1 VETSRDTY
9 ALRGPDDRKRIKLG
23 VSPSLIDVLHVACK
37 LFEQGR
43 RTELAEV
50 LAGSD
55 FAEEPAFWAA
65 ARAVAES
72 LPDGDRER
80 ILLVNLLGGQ
90 SQTVEAARRATP
102 NEVLRLFEVN
112 T

>member
-1 VETSRDTY
+1 
-9 ALRGPDDRKRIKLG
+9 
-23 VSPSLIDVLHVACK
+23 LIDVLQVSSK

-43 RTELAEV
+43 RTELADV
-50 LAGSD
+50 LASSG

-65 ARAVAES
+65 ARAIAES
-72 LPDGDRER
+72 LPDENRER
-80 ILLVNLLGGQ
+80 ILLVNLLGGE

-102 NEVLRLFEVN
+102 NETLRLFEME